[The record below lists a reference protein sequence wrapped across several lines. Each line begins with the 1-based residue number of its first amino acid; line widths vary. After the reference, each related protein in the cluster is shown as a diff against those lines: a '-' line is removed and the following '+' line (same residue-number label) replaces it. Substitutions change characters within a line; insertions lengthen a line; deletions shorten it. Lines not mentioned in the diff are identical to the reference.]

1 MSERAS
7 EREQEDEAMAQGDEE
22 ATTTGVDA
30 ATMTPK
36 KRWQEQEEKRN
47 NNNNNNAGGGKTF
60 RELMI
65 ERVGSEEH
73 SAISQ
78 VLSSQQEQFQTQVQE
93 LHSISQRQW
102 QHVSKTLFPY
112 LESFRPASLNS
123 GQSATGASPLFSH
136 EQQKAAATAM
146 GQAASV
152 LGAQNAGN
160 QAVAGNWWHDPM
172 KVMGI
177 QHMPTF
183 VHSGSM
189 QASGS
194 NQMESTMIGSHH
206 PSAMYS
212 GQGQN
217 QTAKQQQ
224 QQRGAGAGAGADQM
238 PLASSSGRYSE
249 SASQAAKRGH
259 SSLSQDPAAN
269 KPSSQ
274 SKRQKSD
281 QPPSGGSGP
290 TGAQQQQQRHSL
302 SGKGIGN
309 SMRDQLVPQELQ
321 MPKALP
327 VSCPQPKVATPQSA
341 IDILLALSEATPTE
355 NTTTATTTNQGSNR
369 GSGSGLEVA
378 ARKPTAPN
386 QSTKTHSQSRTQLA
400 GEAERISA
408 KNEDKKA
415 RKN

>member
-1 MSERAS
+1 
-7 EREQEDEAMAQGDEE
+7 MAQGDEE
-22 ATTTGVDA
+22 ATTTGVA
-30 ATMTPK
+30 AAMMTPK
-36 KRWQEQEEKRN
+36 KKWQEQEEKR
-47 NNNNNNAGGGKTF
+47 NNNNNAGGGKTF

-123 GQSATGASPLFSH
+123 GQAATGASPLFSN

-152 LGAQNAGN
+152 LSAQNASN
-160 QAVAGNWWHDPM
+160 AVAGNWWHDPM

-177 QHMPTF
+177 QHMPAF
-183 VHSGSM
+183 VHSGSL

-212 GQGQN
+212 DQGQN
-217 QTAKQQQ
+217 QNAYNSQPKQ
-224 QQRGAGAGAGADQM
+224 QQRGAVAGADQM

-269 KPSSQ
+269 KSSSQ
-274 SKRQKSD
+274 NKRQKSG
-281 QPPSGGSGP
+281 QPPSGSSCP
-290 TGAQQQQQRHSL
+290 TGAQQQQQQRHTL
-302 SGKGIGN
+302 AGKGIN
-309 SMRDQLVPQELQ
+309 NNMRDQLVPQELQ

-355 NTTTATTTNQGSNR
+355 NNTNTN
-369 GSGSGLEVA
+369 
-378 ARKPTAPN
+378 KP
-386 QSTKTHSQSRTQLA
+386 HSQSRTQLE
-400 GEAERISA
+400 GEMERISA